1 MAPHEHCSAASSCT
15 REARHLDG
23 VLQIIPATS
32 LFSTALRDAGY
43 RLTNSL
49 GRRDSA
55 ETLIRALLEQI
66 EPDQH
71 S

>member
-1 MAPHEHCSAASSCT
+1 MAPHEHRSAHVQLHASG
-15 REARHLDG
+15 ALDG